1 MDKEHFTK
9 LLIEQQEKGKLLLSL
24 VSSMHESK
32 NDFGDGMVMFGGE
45 DLYYVPEDDLNS
57 FLNKFEG
64 WKSYVF
70 ELLKSQFGGDDQ
82 FVYDWD
88 SNIGTYISKREPIL
102 PQLKKK
108 VNRGLSLIESF
119 LQRLDFH
126 FHDDVYMEKASLQQL
141 KVKSPMVFISHS
153 SKDKAFAEALVILLE
168 DLGMDSTNVF
178 CSSVD
183 GYGVGLSQDIFETL
197 RGLFNERNL
206 FVIFIHSPRYYKSPV
221 SLNEMGAAWV
231 LKTDFY
237 SILTTDME
245 FGMMKGVVNGSTI
258 SIKVDNDDTP
268 ARLTELKD
276 KLTSVFEL
284 PAIDG
289 TKWERKRQAFLD
301 RVLSIAYEKPSGEAA
316 EPIVQ
321 FSSDELQIFSKWAN
335 NTIDKTY
342 IVVKTRAG
350 VEVHFGYHN
359 GYTFEYGEEEA
370 EFEDFMQRLE
380 TAGLIVADRYDDK
393 NRQPIYKITKKG
405 YDYAKTL

>member
-1 MDKEHFTK
+1 MSRISDILSKQVAVAET
-9 LLIEQQEKGKLLLSL
+9 LLQRAITIPDGEISTRVAGYIRYD
-24 VSSMHESK
+24 ESITRPLAK
-32 NDFGDGMVMFGGE
+32 DVEAWQTETTEFLRVLYGE
-45 DLYYVPEDDLNS
+45 DARQVSDFERCIN
-57 FLNKFEG
+57 NKNHYFKFREG
-64 WKSYVF
+64 IQS
-70 ELLKSQFGGDDQ
+70 ELQDC
-82 FVYDWD
+82 
-88 SNIGTYISKREPIL
+88 ISKLNAFIKADAMIQETMDTGSKEPSEV
-102 PQLKKK
+102 K
-108 VNRGLSLIESF
+108 
-119 LQRLDFH
+119 
-126 FHDDVYMEKASLQQL
+126 
-141 KVKSPMVFISHS
+141 KSPMVFISHS